1 MDAGRENLKKLLTAA
16 EVLMAVYYF
25 SHKRFY
31 LILIKE
37 KAGNPFQDFLLG
49 NAEAA
54 VLISAYKI

>member
-1 MDAGRENLKKLLTAA
+1 MDAGRKILKKLLTTA
-16 EVLMAVYYF
+16 EILMAVCYF
-25 SHKRFY
+25 SHKRSY

-37 KAGNPFQDFLLG
+37 KAGYPFQDFLLG

>member
-1 MDAGRENLKKLLTAA
+1 
-16 EVLMAVYYF
+16 MAVCYF
-25 SHKRFY
+25 SHKRSY